1 MPLIVSFRLRSQCYT
16 ADPLH
21 KWECCA
27 VPRCAGQPAARCPIW
42 CCPSDYP
49 AYLQPTLFILPPLG
63 ITLLVGAICCLRVGR
78 RRRQGGRSSAAWPE
92 RPRFRSTAGALAL
105 FGFFLSN
112 LAGMPALL
120 YANDLWEPRTSN
132 SLLPLQ
138 PVGLLLSLLLVR
150 PSDRSV
156 KVLGRLVAVLCF
168 IFLLL
173 SGVFVYMMLMH
184 DVCVYRATTL
194 NYWNQG
200 CVTYSAMIA
209 LSTGSLAFTV
219 YTYVKFRYLE
229 PKRSQPYL
237 APVTETV
244 PGAPLGLGVTTVAV
258 REVEM
263 QRVLLH
269 LWGMLRFDLF
279 VSGIFHGSF
288 GIGRLSY
295 VLGVN
300 GYDTG
305 TISGEGDAASAVVSI
320 LLAIVLTPKL
330 RMQLQLGLL
339 PRLVPSLPIR
349 TLSDIEA
356 VEANAEFPSS
366 MPFDTDQCKMFEGLE
381 LGETLG
387 EGGFS
392 RVFVGHVNN
401 ESVAVKVLKTAMQG
415 SSDWIACL
423 GDEFEGGCQR
433 AHANPCESM
442 PALCFT
448 LCALRN
454 APDC

>member
-1 MPLIVSFRLRSQCYT
+1 MLAQVVTTRETSQRPSVAGHVSHGSPSRHTILRKRSRFLPRAAWAATTTISAGTGVQWKMRHGWVPTGPCKSMRIHARPVLCALRFPLCAMPLIVSFRLRSQCYT

-173 SGVFVYMMLMH
+173 SG
-184 DVCVYRATTL
+184 
-194 NYWNQG
+194 
-200 CVTYSAMIA
+200 
-209 LSTGSLAFTV
+209 SLF
-219 YTYVKFRYLE
+219 
-229 PKRSQPYL
+229 
-237 APVTETV
+237 
-244 PGAPLGLGVTTVAV
+244 
-258 REVEM
+258 
-263 QRVLLH
+263 
-269 LWGMLRFDLF
+269 
-279 VSGIFHGSF
+279 I
-288 GIGRLSY
+288 
-295 VLGVN
+295 
-300 GYDTG
+300 
-305 TISGEGDAASAVVSI
+305 
-320 LLAIVLTPKL
+320 
-330 RMQLQLGLL
+330 
-339 PRLVPSLPIR
+339 
-349 TLSDIEA
+349 
-356 VEANAEFPSS
+356 
-366 MPFDTDQCKMFEGLE
+366 
-381 LGETLG
+381 
-387 EGGFS
+387 
-392 RVFVGHVNN
+392 
-401 ESVAVKVLKTAMQG
+401 
-415 SSDWIACL
+415 
-423 GDEFEGGCQR
+423 
-433 AHANPCESM
+433 
-442 PALCFT
+442 
-448 LCALRN
+448 
-454 APDC
+454 